1 VAAVAVLTTTIPTQ
15 MEETEVAAV
24 AVVGIAARHHALGVL
39 EPQVKDSLEA
49 TVAVRGQVITLE
61 EGEEH
66 LLLGAMAV
74 EAFLEMVVLEG
85 QRLLV
90 ERVLRMRAAVAA
102 VLKVPP
108 LVLAVLAVEVLEVPI
123 WVGGTI
129 QRQTVQQIVAVAA
142 VEWR

>member
-1 VAAVAVLTTTIPTQ
+1 
-15 MEETEVAAV
+15 M
-24 AVVGIAARHHALGVL
+24 AVVEEEGDGLVALPQPLAALRHH
-39 EPQVKDSLEA
+39 QVRDSLEA
-49 TVAVRGQVITLE
+49 TVAVVEQVITAE

-66 LLLGAMAV
+66 LLLEAMAA

-123 WVGGTI
+123 WVGETI

>member
-1 VAAVAVLTTTIPTQ
+1 
-15 MEETEVAAV
+15 
-24 AVVGIAARHHALGVL
+24 
-39 EPQVKDSLEA
+39 
-49 TVAVRGQVITLE
+49 
-61 EGEEH
+61 
-66 LLLGAMAV
+66 V